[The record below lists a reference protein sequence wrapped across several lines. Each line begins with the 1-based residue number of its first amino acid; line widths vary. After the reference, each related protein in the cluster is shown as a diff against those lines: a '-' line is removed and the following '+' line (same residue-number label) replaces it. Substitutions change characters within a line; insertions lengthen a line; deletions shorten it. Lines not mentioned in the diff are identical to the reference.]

1 MRRRGAT
8 LPVERKTSW
17 CGDMSSLPDL
27 LDGLLIIGEELGR
40 GGFTWNGVA
49 PVYVLNRQ
57 PTGLEVA
64 LAAPDVPRARW
75 RFIARTEIVTAWTI
89 ETIITNG
96 DMSFRITALDYD
108 RVPGLTL
115 GLLEVVR

>member
-1 MRRRGAT
+1 MTA
-8 LPVERKTSW
+8 LP
-17 CGDMSSLPDL
+17 SLR
-27 LDGLLIIGEELGR
+27 DGLLLIGKSFAR
-40 GGFTWNGVA
+40 GGLVWSGVS
-49 PVYVLNRQ
+49 PVYVLQNEM
-57 PTGLEVA
+57 TALEAA

-75 RFIARTEIVTAWTI
+75 RFIARTETVSAWQI

-96 DMSFRITALDYD
+96 DLSFRITALDSD